1 MNENDKKLLQLY
13 KKDIR
18 KKRIIVFLLIL
29 IFIGGCSLYYFY
41 IDLKQSTKESNSD
54 NKEITSNNIEL
65 KDTNEEENINVTNE
79 NKSQKTDE
87 SKITETTVNKEKTEE
102 IQGQT
107 NKDTNLEKKKI
118 IIGILLIA
126 VLSILSFFT
135 LRVYANSQEKVEGI
149 YLDNNLI
156 ENEKIIKKDLANKT
170 IELDSKAINLKYEY
184 TLKNSTKEIDMFVDT
199 ENTEYMVIE
208 DNIIGFIKDIDSEN
222 KNVNATKVTTAT
234 KTQGQILDIAINY
247 LSKNIEN
254 FNEYTLLSISYIDSY
269 NEYSITYMNKCNG
282 YNTFDT
288 AQINITPS
296 GEIVSYCAN
305 NQGIMKEYEDSN
317 FIVDQMENME
327 FIEDTLNSEFTDINK
342 YEIEDKILTK
352 INNKLAIQYYIS
364 IELENSYND
373 SAVIICYVD

>member
-1 MNENDKKLLQLY
+1 MKK
-13 KKDIR
+13 
-18 KKRIIVFLLIL
+18 
-29 IFIGGCSLYYFY
+29 
-41 IDLKQSTKESNSD
+41 N
-54 NKEITSNNIEL
+54 
-65 KDTNEEENINVTNE
+65 
-79 NKSQKTDE
+79 
-87 SKITETTVNKEKTEE
+87 
-102 IQGQT
+102 
-107 NKDTNLEKKKI
+107 KI
-118 IIGILLIA
+118 IIGILLITL
-126 VLSILSFFT
+126 LSILSFFT
-135 LRVYANSQEKVEGI
+135 LRVYANSQEKIEGI
-149 YLDNNLI
+149 YLDNSLI

-170 IELDSKAINLKYEY
+170 LEFDSNAINLKCEY
-184 TLKNSTKEIDMFVDT
+184 SLKNSSKEIDVFVDT
-199 ENTEYMVIE
+199 DNTEYMIIE
-208 DNIIGFIKDIDSEN
+208 DNIIGFIKDVDVEN
-222 KNVNATKVTTAT
+222 NSNINTTKVTTAT
-234 KTQGQILDIAINY
+234 KTQGQILDIAIDY

-254 FNEYTLLSISYIDSY
+254 FNEYTLMSISYIDSY

-317 FIVDQMENME
+317 FIIDQMENME

-352 INNKLAIQYYIS
+352 IDNKLAIQYYIS

>member
-1 MNENDKKLLQLY
+1 MN
-13 KKDIR
+13 
-18 KKRIIVFLLIL
+18 
-29 IFIGGCSLYYFY
+29 Y
-41 IDLKQSTKESNSD
+41 IY
-54 NKEITSNNIEL
+54 
-65 KDTNEEENINVTNE
+65 
-79 NKSQKTDE
+79 
-87 SKITETTVNKEKTEE
+87 EK
-102 IQGQT
+102 
-107 NKDTNLEKKKI
+107 NKI
-118 IIGILLIA
+118 IIGILLITL
-126 VLSILSFFT
+126 LSILSFFT
-135 LRVYANSQEKVEGI
+135 LRVYANSQEKIEGI
-149 YLDNNLI
+149 YLDNSLI

-170 IELDSKAINLKYEY
+170 LEFDSNAINLKYEY
-184 TLKNSTKEIDMFVDT
+184 SLKNSSKEIDVFVDT
-199 ENTEYMVIE
+199 DNTEYMIIE
-208 DNIIGFIKDIDSEN
+208 DNIIGFIKDVDVEN
-222 KNVNATKVTTAT
+222 NSNINTTKVTTAT
-234 KTQGQILDIAINY
+234 KTQGQILDIAIDY

-254 FNEYTLLSISYIDSY
+254 FNEYTLMSISYIDSY

-317 FIVDQMENME
+317 FIIDQMENME

-352 INNKLAIQYYIS
+352 IDNKLAIQYYIS

>member
-1 MNENDKKLLQLY
+1 MKK
-13 KKDIR
+13 
-18 KKRIIVFLLIL
+18 
-29 IFIGGCSLYYFY
+29 
-41 IDLKQSTKESNSD
+41 N
-54 NKEITSNNIEL
+54 
-65 KDTNEEENINVTNE
+65 
-79 NKSQKTDE
+79 
-87 SKITETTVNKEKTEE
+87 
-102 IQGQT
+102 
-107 NKDTNLEKKKI
+107 KI
-118 IIGILLIA
+118 IIGILLITL
-126 VLSILSFFT
+126 LSILSFFT
-135 LRVYANSQEKVEGI
+135 LRVYANSQEKIEGI
-149 YLDNNLI
+149 YLDNSLI

-170 IELDSKAINLKYEY
+170 LEFDSNAINLKYEY
-184 TLKNSTKEIDMFVDT
+184 SLKNSSKEIDVFVDT
-199 ENTEYMVIE
+199 DNTEYMIIE
-208 DNIIGFIKDIDSEN
+208 DNIIGFIKDVDVEN
-222 KNVNATKVTTAT
+222 NSNINTTKVTTAT
-234 KTQGQILDIAINY
+234 KTQGQILDIAIDY

-317 FIVDQMENME
+317 FIIDQMENME

-352 INNKLAIQYYIS
+352 IDNKLAIQYYIS

>member
-1 MNENDKKLLQLY
+1 MKK
-13 KKDIR
+13 
-18 KKRIIVFLLIL
+18 
-29 IFIGGCSLYYFY
+29 
-41 IDLKQSTKESNSD
+41 N
-54 NKEITSNNIEL
+54 
-65 KDTNEEENINVTNE
+65 
-79 NKSQKTDE
+79 
-87 SKITETTVNKEKTEE
+87 
-102 IQGQT
+102 
-107 NKDTNLEKKKI
+107 KI
-118 IIGILLIA
+118 IIGILLIT

-222 KNVNATKVTTAT
+222 KNVNATKVTTAI
-234 KTQGQILDIAINY
+234 KTQGQILDIAIDY

-364 IELENSYND
+364 IVLENSYND

>member
-118 IIGILLIA
+118 IIGILLIT